1 MKPTVTCIVKV
12 VESILLI
19 LYINVRS
26 FLYRTPNRL

>member
-1 MKPTVTCIVKV
+1 MKLTVLSVVKV

-19 LYINVRS
+19 LYINMRS